1 MMNITLNN
9 QPANFDGD
17 SMTIRELLD
26 NKRFT
31 FKMLVVKLN
40 GRLIRKEDYEQV
52 QVHDGDQ
59 LDVIHL
65 MSGG

>member
-9 QPANFDGD
+9 QPANFAAD